1 MSMSLFPAIL
11 VILEIIALWFS
22 WKAISSSRTPQGAI
36 GWVIFLVTMPLL
48 GIPLYL
54 LFGHHK
60 FSGYVIA
67 RRDSEEAVE
76 GLKKFRDENAPETAP
91 EFPVQIMEKISE
103 MPAVRGNNMEIL
115 IDGDQ
120 TFQAIFEA
128 IDAAQSYV
136 LVQFYIVHNDTLGK
150 QLKERMI
157 AAAKRGVEVKFM
169 FDAVGSVALP
179 RHYFQDLRAAGVQT
193 VDPRDMRGP
202 KNRFQINFRNHR
214 KTVIVDGT
222 VGFTGG
228 LNVGDEYMGKSPK
241 FGAWRDTHVRL
252 KGPIVSQL
260 QLIFAEDW
268 HWATEQVLLTNLNW
282 VSAHD
287 DRDMT
292 GMIVSTGP
300 GDNLETGALF
310 FFSAISAAKSR
321 IWIATPYFVPDTDV
335 LTALKHAVLRGVDVR
350 ILVPDVIDHY
360 TPWLAAFAYFDE
372 IQDVGAQIWRYK
384 DGFMHQKVV
393 LVDDSFAA
401 IGTSNLDNRSFRLN
415 FEAMAVM
422 YDPRAAAETEAFLL
436 ADFERS
442 EQLTKK
448 LKDQRLAIR
457 VGAPISRIF
466 SPLL

>member
-1 MSMSLFPAIL
+1 MSFYTSVLI
-11 VILEIIALWFS
+11 ILEVVALWFS
-22 WKAISSSRTPQGAI
+22 WKAISSSRTPQGSI
-36 GWVIFLVTMPLL
+36 GWVIFLIALPFL

-76 GLKKFRDENAPETAP
+76 GLKKLKDKNAPEVAP
-91 EFPVQIMEKISE
+91 EFPVEIMERIAE
-103 MPAVRGNNMEIL
+103 MPSVRGNNMEIL

-120 TFQAIFEA
+120 TFSAIFDA

-136 LVQFYIVHNDTLGK
+136 LVQFYIIHNDTLGRR
-150 QLKERMI
+150 LKDRLI
-157 AAAKRGVEVKFM
+157 AASKRGVEVKFM
-169 FDAVGSVALP
+169 FDAVGSIALP
-179 RHYFQDLRAAGVQT
+179 RQYYMDLRAAGVQT
-193 VDPRDMRGP
+193 VDPREMRGP

-214 KTVIVDGT
+214 KTVIVDGKI
-222 VGFTGG
+222 GFTGG
-228 LNVGDEYMGKSPK
+228 LNVGDEYMGKSAE
-241 FGAWRDTHVRL
+241 FGLWRDTHVRL
-252 KGPIVSQL
+252 TGPVVSQL

-282 VSAHD
+282 VSPHD
-287 DRDMT
+287 EKNMS

-300 GDNLETGALF
+300 GDDLETGMMF
-310 FFSAISAAKSR
+310 FFSAICAAKSR

-335 LTALKHAVLRGVDVR
+335 LTALKHAALRGVDVR
-350 ILVPDVIDHY
+350 ILVPDVVDHY

-372 IQDVGAQIWRYK
+372 IRDVGVQVWRYK
-384 DGFMHQKVV
+384 EGFMHQKVV
-393 LVDDSFAA
+393 LVDDNLAA

-422 YDPRAAAETEAFLL
+422 FDARAAAETETFLR
-436 ADFERS
+436 ADFDRS
-442 EQLTKK
+442 EQLQTK
-448 LKDQRLAIR
+448 LKDQRLMIR
-457 VGAPISRIF
+457 IGAPISRIF